1 MKKYISY
8 ILIISIFLS
17 LLMVN
22 NKSYAIGAVVEQAD
36 SFIDSG
42 SDSGFGLDWSVV
54 KTSAQEIY
62 SLLLGVGIVV
72 TMAVSVFLRSEI
84 YVGISRR

>member
-1 MKKYISY
+1 MRKYISY
-8 ILIISIFLS
+8 ILIIFIFLN

-22 NKSYAIGAVVEQAD
+22 NKSYAIGTIVDQAD
-36 SFIDSG
+36 SFVASG
-42 SDSGFGLDWSVV
+42 KDSGFGLDGSVV
-54 KTSAQEIY
+54 KTSAQKIY

-72 TMAVSVFLRSEI
+72 TMAVSVFLRGEI